1 MKLTLLGTTGLGLFI
16 LSFSLF
22 ADTDSYYCPQN
33 HGYIRLGM
41 TPDQVIAA
49 CGQPVSQ
56 QDSNK
61 PLSQKVPVQ
70 QLIYN
75 NAGAGTAFA
84 GVWQVP
90 GQQPAGSGS
99 AYYNV
104 WNIPA
109 AGSGARLEVN
119 IVNQEVRSI
128 KLNGSDSNAVSICNG
143 ASIQEGDSV
152 QKVYSSCGSPSLVN
166 NTYINVSV
174 PTSEKPKLWLY
185 QPGQYQ
191 PSVTMTFVN
200 GKLYSI
206 QQ

>member
-1 MKLTLLGTTGLGLFI
+1 MKLTLLGSTGLGLLI
-16 LSFSLF
+16 LSCNLF

-49 CGQPVSQ
+49 CGQPISQ
-56 QDSNK
+56 QDSSQ
-61 PLSQKVPVQ
+61 PLSQKIPVQ

-75 NAGAGTAFA
+75 NAGASTAYS

-90 GQQPAGSGS
+90 GTKPAGSGS

-104 WNIPA
+104 WSIPS
-109 AGSGARLEVN
+109 AGSGAQLEVN
-119 IVNQEVRSI
+119 IVNQRVRSI
-128 KLNGSDSNAVSICNG
+128 KLNGSNSNAVSICNG
-143 ASIQEGDSV
+143 ANIQAGDPV
-152 QKVYSSCGSPSLVN
+152 QKVYYACGNPSLTN
-166 NTYINVSV
+166 STYIEETV
-174 PTSEKPKLWLY
+174 PTKEKPQIWLF

-191 PSVTMTFVN
+191 SSVTMTFVN